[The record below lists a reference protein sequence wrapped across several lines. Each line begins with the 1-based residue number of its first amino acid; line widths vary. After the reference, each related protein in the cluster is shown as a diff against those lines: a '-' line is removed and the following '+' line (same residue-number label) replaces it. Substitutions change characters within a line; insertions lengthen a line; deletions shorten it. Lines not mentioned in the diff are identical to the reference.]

1 MESLVITWRE
11 LLVGVIAVLAVYALE
26 LLIFLRWSG
35 RARPQWQRAL
45 EQQEEHFE
53 TSRLESQLSDMRAQV
68 SKMQTDLDA
77 LRLSQPATP
86 YNQAIQLA
94 REGAGAAR
102 LVNDCAISRG
112 EAELIV
118 ALYQK

>member
-11 LLVGVIAVLAVYALE
+11 LLIGVIAVLAVYAVEMLM
-26 LLIFLRWSG
+26 FLRSG
-35 RARPQWQRAL
+35 RLRPHWQQAL
-45 EQQEEHFE
+45 EQHEEHFE
-53 TSRLESQLSDMRAQV
+53 VSRLESQLSDVRAQV
-68 SKMQTDLDA
+68 AKLQAELDG
-77 LRLSQPATP
+77 LRLSQQTTP

-94 REGAGAAR
+94 REGAAAAR
-102 LVNDCAISRG
+102 LVSECAISRG

>member
-11 LLVGVIAVLAVYALE
+11 LMIGVIAVLAVYAAE
-26 LLIFLRWSG
+26 LLVFLRLLARG
-35 RARPQWQRAL
+35 RPRWQQAL
-45 EQQEEHFE
+45 DHHEEHFE
-53 TSRLESQLSDMRAQV
+53 TSRLESQLTEVRAQV
-68 SKMQTDLDA
+68 AKLQAEVDT
-77 LRLSQPATP
+77 LRLNQQATP

-94 REGAGAAR
+94 REGAEAAR
-102 LVNDCAISRG
+102 IVNECSISRG

>member
-11 LLVGVIAVLAVYALE
+11 LLIGLIAVLAVYAAE
-26 LLIFLRWSG
+26 LLVFLRLSG
-35 RARPQWQRAL
+35 RGRPHWQQAL
-45 EQQEEHFE
+45 EQHTEHFE
-53 TSRLESQLSDMRAQV
+53 ASRLESQLVDVRAQV
-68 SKMQTDLDA
+68 AKLQAEFDG
-77 LRLSQPATP
+77 LRLNQQATP

-94 REGAGAAR
+94 RDGAAATR
-102 LVNDCAISRG
+102 LVSECSISRG